1 MKRVVLLGCT
11 GSVGT
16 QTLDVI
22 HRLNERTDDS
32 SAHLS
37 VVGLGAGHWSEA
49 LQMQA
54 KRWEPDVVAVAE
66 AAPAVDGANGQRTPV
81 AGIYV
86 DLLCGEGSLE
96 EMVERLEPDLVVLAS
111 PGLVGLRAC
120 LAALRHGKTVAI
132 ANKETLVSAGALV
145 TRTAAEFGGTILPI
159 DSEHCGI
166 WQCLRGEDTDAVA
179 ALILTSSGGSFRDTP
194 VEVLEAATPTQA
206 LKHPT
211 WSMGPKI
218 TVDSAT
224 LMNKGLE
231 IIEASWLFGLP
242 SDRVEVVLHRQSIVH
257 ALVTFRDGT
266 VKAQLAVPDMRL
278 PIAAALSHPERVDLD
293 LPGLEIHRLG
303 ALTFEP
309 VDERRYPAVPLARS
323 AATAGGLHPA
333 VLNAANEIA
342 VERFL
347 AGEVRFTEIVPL
359 VASTLDRYQESGDDV
374 DDVFAADAWARQACR
389 EIAAGS
395 ILG

>member
-1 MKRVVLLGCT
+1 
-11 GSVGT
+11 
-16 QTLDVI
+16 
-22 HRLNERTDDS
+22 
-32 SAHLS
+32 

-49 LQMQA
+49 LQTQTQ
-54 KRWEPDVVAVAE
+54 RWQPDVVAVAE
-66 AAPAVDGANGQRTPV
+66 TSPSANGAGAQHAPV
-81 AGIYV
+81 AGAYV
-86 DLLCGEGSLE
+86 DFFSGDGSLE
-96 EMVERLEPDLVVLAS
+96 RMVERLEPDLVVLAS

-120 LAALRHGKTVAI
+120 LAALRLGKTVAI

-145 TRTAAEFGGTILPI
+145 TRTAAEHGGTILPI

-166 WQCLRGEDTDAVA
+166 WQCLRGEDTEAVS
-179 ALILTSSGGSFRDTP
+179 ALVLTSSGGSFRDTP
-194 VEVLEAATPTQA
+194 VEELATATPAQA

-242 SDRVEVVLHRQSIVH
+242 SDRVEIVLHRQSIVH

-278 PIAAALSHPERVDLD
+278 PIAAALSHPDRVDLE
-293 LPGLEIHRLG
+293 LPELEIPQLG

-309 VDERRYPAVPLARS
+309 VDDHRYPAVPLARS
-323 AATAGGLHPA
+323 AARAGGTYPA

-347 AGEVRFTEIVPL
+347 AGEVRFTQIVPL

-374 DDVFAADAWARQACR
+374 DDVFAADVWARQACR
-389 EIAAGS
+389 EIAAS
-395 ILG
+395 SA